1 MGGMRMADSAIGT
14 VRAFSMGN
22 QLRFL
27 ATMVVLCSALVVAG
41 CGPERTGA
49 TLGDLNK
56 KIGGPGSRSRVVV
69 IRDKDLTIIDTGWK
83 VYLDGA
89 VMGDLKTGTF
99 VYRDTRPGPHKLM
112 FSRPG
117 DFSRASVQD
126 FVAAS
131 GRTYVYRLHMN
142 KKGQLVLQSGAAAGL
157 AGLLISSAIADAADK
172 RGFFDF
178 TLLEGDEAT
187 KALEDIHLSN

>member
-1 MGGMRMADSAIGT
+1 MDRVRVATSAKGF
-14 VRAFSMGN
+14 VRFFEAAKR
-22 QLRFL
+22 LRF
-27 ATMVVLCSALVVAG
+27 VVTLMALCGALVVAG
-41 CGPERTGA
+41 CGPTRDGA
-49 TLGDLNK
+49 TLSTLNK
-56 KIGGPGSRSRVVV
+56 KIGGPGSRSRIVV
-69 IRDKDLTIIDTGWK
+69 IRDKDITVFDVGWK

-99 VYRDTRPGPHKLM
+99 VYRDARSGPHKLM

-117 DFSRASVQD
+117 DFSRASIQD
-126 FVAAS
+126 LVAAP
-131 GRTYVYRLHMN
+131 GRTYVYRLQMN
-142 KKGQLVLQSGAAAGL
+142 RKGQLVLQSSAAAGL